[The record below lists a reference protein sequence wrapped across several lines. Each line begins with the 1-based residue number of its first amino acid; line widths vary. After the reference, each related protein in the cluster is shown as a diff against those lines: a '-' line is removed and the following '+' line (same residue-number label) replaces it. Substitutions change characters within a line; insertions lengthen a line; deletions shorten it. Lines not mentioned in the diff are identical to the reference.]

1 MIPQKKRLLSLKSH
15 SHWGKMFRRVPKSV
29 LLASLLG
36 LTPILVGLASTF
48 NIGLRESLKEELIR
62 IAIIYSGFILSFM
75 SGCVFYVSS
84 LDRERVFLL
93 WFSIVPVLLAL
104 LSFVVPFMQSFVI
117 ALGFLIVLEIERKLY
132 TLKTLPE
139 WWLNLRFPM
148 TSVVV
153 FLLIFMGFRI

>member
-1 MIPQKKRLLSLKSH
+1 
-15 SHWGKMFRRVPKSV
+15 MFHGVPKSV
-29 LLASLLG
+29 MLASLLG
-36 LTPILVGLASTF
+36 LIPILVGLASTF

-104 LSFVVPFMQSFVI
+104 LSVAVPFMQSFVI

-132 TLKTLPE
+132 KFKTLPE

-148 TSVVV
+148 TSMVVL
-153 FLLIFMGFRI
+153 LLIFMGFRI

>member
-1 MIPQKKRLLSLKSH
+1 
-15 SHWGKMFRRVPKSV
+15 MFHRVPKSV
-29 LLASLLG
+29 MLASFLG
-36 LTPILVGLASTF
+36 LIPILMGLASTF
-48 NIGLRESLKEELIR
+48 KIGLSESLKEELIR

-104 LSFVVPFMQSFVI
+104 LSVAVPFMQSFVI

-132 TLKTLPE
+132 KIKTLPE
-139 WWLNLRFPM
+139 WWLNLRLPM
-148 TSVVV
+148 TTIVV

>member
-1 MIPQKKRLLSLKSH
+1 
-15 SHWGKMFRRVPKSV
+15 MFHKVPKSV
-29 LLASLLG
+29 MLASLLG
-36 LTPILVGLASTF
+36 LIPILVGLASTF

-75 SGCVFYVSS
+75 SGCVFYISS

-93 WFSIVPVLLAL
+93 WFSVVPVLLAL
-104 LSFVVPFMQSFVI
+104 LSVAVPFMQSFVI
-117 ALGFLIVLEIERKLY
+117 ALGFLIVLEIERKLQKF
-132 TLKTLPE
+132 KTLPE

-148 TSVVV
+148 TSIVV

>member
-1 MIPQKKRLLSLKSH
+1 MFQK
-15 SHWGKMFRRVPKSV
+15 VPKSV
-29 LLASLLG
+29 MLVSFLG
-36 LTPILVGLASTF
+36 LIPILVGLASTF
-48 NIGLRESLKEELIR
+48 NIGLSENLKDEFIR

-93 WFSIVPVLLAL
+93 WFSIIPVLLAL
-104 LSFVVPFMQSFVI
+104 LSIAIPFMQSFII
-117 ALGFLIVLEIERKLY
+117 ALGFLIVLEMERKLFKI
-132 TLKTLPE
+132 KTLPE

-148 TSVVV
+148 TSLVV

>member
-1 MIPQKKRLLSLKSH
+1 
-15 SHWGKMFRRVPKSV
+15 MFHKVPKSV
-29 LLASLLG
+29 MLASLLG
-36 LTPILVGLASTF
+36 LIPILVGLASTF
-48 NIGLRESLKEELIR
+48 NIGLSENLKDELIR

-75 SGCVFYVSS
+75 SGCVFYISS

-93 WFSIVPVLLAL
+93 WFSIIPVLLAL
-104 LSFVVPFMQSFVI
+104 LSIAIPFMQSFVI

-132 TLKTLPE
+132 KFKTLPE

-148 TSVVV
+148 TSIVV

>member
-1 MIPQKKRLLSLKSH
+1 
-15 SHWGKMFRRVPKSV
+15 MFYRVPKSV
-29 LLASLLG
+29 MLASLLG
-36 LTPILVGLASTF
+36 LIPILVGLASTF

-75 SGCVFYVSS
+75 SGCVFYISS

-104 LSFVVPFMQSFVI
+104 LSVAIPIMQSFVI

-132 TLKTLPE
+132 KIKTLPE
-139 WWLNLRFPM
+139 WWLNFRLPM
-148 TSVVV
+148 TTIVV
-153 FLLIFMGFRI
+153 FLLIFIGFRI